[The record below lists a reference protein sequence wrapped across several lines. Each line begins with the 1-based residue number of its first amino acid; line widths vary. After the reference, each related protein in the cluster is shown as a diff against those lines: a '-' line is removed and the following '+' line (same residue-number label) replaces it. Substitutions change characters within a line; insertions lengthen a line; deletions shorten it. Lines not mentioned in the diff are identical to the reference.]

1 METEELI
8 EHILRQKHL
17 EEMMNRPEKEHTPL
31 EGMDNEQIKRFAL
44 FLFEENQKKS
54 KQLDEMIAR
63 LDEIGKDLK
72 EVKRENASL
81 LKALLEANSN
91 AEKVVLEYKLRDK
104 EYRKLEKKHNTL
116 VERLSIMNTQAYASS
131 RSLKGIDRKRVVKG
145 KHDDKDD
152 FDGTPTALSSEVPQP
167 DSSASCDTQD
177 TPKASLSKERPYRKG
192 MTYNKACVGTPIIHR
207 SDYTML
213 PEGSVV
219 ISSSYR
225 KIRNIVSHIE
235 EHHFEVLK
243 VKHADGRIES
253 MFLPMKDDVRASLY
267 DEIVPGTSITANM
280 LSYLMFNRFQMSIPA
295 YREAKN
301 RLSDMDWNTS
311 VQNLLN
317 WADKGAM
324 QLNKLIPALKK
335 IALQDGANVNVDE
348 TWLRY
353 HAYNKKRKT
362 YMWCLVNRKARIVIF
377 FYEDT
382 TDDEGVQKHGGR
394 NRNVLKEF
402 LGDAKIKSLQSDG
415 YNVYMYLDNELM
427 DIDHLCCLA
436 HARAK
441 FKYAFDQGSPQARIF
456 LELIAKLYGMEDT
469 YRREKLTAD
478 EIYRRRNSK
487 ETTEV
492 IEKIRTE
499 LYDLL
504 ANPDENRSELM
515 SKALNYLKNFW
526 NQIFAYR
533 NDGEYSIDN
542 MAAERAIRPIT
553 VQRKNS
559 LFFGSVKGIQNSA
572 IYNTFIETCKQA
584 GVSFRDY
591 FCKLL
596 RELKKGRTDYENL
609 LPMTICK

>member
-1 METEELI
+1 M
-8 EHILRQKHL
+8 
-17 EEMMNRPEKEHTPL
+17 
-31 EGMDNEQIKRFAL
+31 
-44 FLFEENQKKS
+44 
-54 KQLDEMIAR
+54 
-63 LDEIGKDLK
+63 
-72 EVKRENASL
+72 
-81 LKALLEANSN
+81 SN
-91 AEKVVLEYKLRDK
+91 
-104 EYRKLEKKHNTL
+104 T
-116 VERLSIMNTQAYASS
+116 
-131 RSLKGIDRKRVVKG
+131 
-145 KHDDKDD
+145 
-152 FDGTPTALSSEVPQP
+152 GT
-167 DSSASCDTQD
+167 
-177 TPKASLSKERPYRKG
+177 
-192 MTYNKACVGTPIIHR
+192 
-207 SDYTML
+207 
-213 PEGSVV
+213 
-219 ISSSYR
+219 
-225 KIRNIVSHIE
+225 
-235 EHHFEVLK
+235 
-243 VKHADGRIES
+243 
-253 MFLPMKDDVRASLY
+253 
-267 DEIVPGTSITANM
+267 
-280 LSYLMFNRFQMSIPA
+280 

-394 NRNVLKEF
+394 NRNVLKEVP
-402 LGDAKIKSLQSDG
+402 GDAKIKSLQSDG

-456 LELIAKLYGMEDT
+456 LEQIAKLYGMEDT

-499 LYDLL
+499 LL
-504 ANPDENRSELM
+504 AVCLQIRMRPKRTYRQG
-515 SKALNYLKNFW
+515 LNYLKNFW
-526 NQIFAYR
+526 NQI
-533 NDGEYSIDN
+533 
-542 MAAERAIRPIT
+542 
-553 VQRKNS
+553 
-559 LFFGSVKGIQNSA
+559 
-572 IYNTFIETCKQA
+572 
-584 GVSFRDY
+584 
-591 FCKLL
+591 
-596 RELKKGRTDYENL
+596 
-609 LPMTICK
+609 LPLQK

>member
-17 EEMMNRPEKEHTPL
+17 QEMMDRPEKEHTPL

-44 FLFEENQKKS
+44 FLFEENQNKS
-54 KQLDEMIAR
+54 KQLDEMIVR

-72 EVKRENASL
+72 ESNKKIDSLTDAL
-81 LKALLEANSN
+81 LKANSK
-91 AEKVVLEYKLRDK
+91 AEKVALEYKIQLK
-104 EYRKLEKKHNTL
+104 EYRKLEKKHNAL
-116 VERLSIMNTQAYASS
+116 VERLSLMNAQTYSS
-131 RSLKGIDRKRVVKG
+131 SKSLKGIERKKVVKG

-152 FDGTPTALSSEVPQP
+152 FDGTPTAPASEVPQS
-167 DSSASCDTQD
+167 DSSESCGTQN
-177 TPKASLSKERPYRKG
+177 TPATPLSKERPYRKG
-192 MTYNKACVGTPIIHR
+192 MRYNKDCVGTPIVHK

-213 PEGSVV
+213 PKGAVV

-225 KIRNIVSHIE
+225 KIRNIVSYIE

-253 MFLPMKDDVRASLY
+253 MFLPMKDDVRADIY
-267 DEIVPGTSITANM
+267 NEIVPGTSITASM
-280 LSYLMFNRFQMSIPA
+280 LSYLMFNRYQMSTPA
-295 YREAKN
+295 YREAKS

-335 IALQDGANVNVDE
+335 IALEDGANVNVDE

-353 HAYNKKRKT
+353 NGLDGKRKS

-382 TDDEGVQKHGGR
+382 TDGKGVRKHGGR

-402 LGDAKIKSLQSDG
+402 LGNANIKSLQSDG
-415 YNVYMYLDNELM
+415 YNVYMYLDNEL
-427 DIDHLCCLA
+427 IDVEHLCCLA

-441 FKYAFDQGSPQARIF
+441 FKYAYDQGSLQARIF

-478 EIYRRRNSK
+478 EIYRRRNNK
-487 ETTEV
+487 ETMEI
-492 IEKIRTE
+492 IEKIRSE
-499 LYDLL
+499 LYDML
-504 ANPDENRSELM
+504 ANPEESRSELM
-515 SKALNYLKNFW
+515 SKALNYLKTFW

-542 MAAERAIRPIT
+542 LPAERALRPVT

-572 IYNTFIETCKQA
+572 IYNTFIETCKQV
-584 GVSFRDY
+584 GISFRDY

-596 RELKKGRTDYENL
+596 KELKKGRTDYENL

>member
-1 METEELI
+1 MELEELI
-8 EHILRQKHL
+8 ENTLRRKHL
-17 EEMMNRPEKEHTPL
+17 EEMMNRPEKEHAPL

-54 KQLDEMIAR
+54 RQLDEMIAR

-72 EVKRENASL
+72 EANRKIDSLTDEL
-81 LKALLEANSN
+81 LKANSK
-91 AEKVVLEYKLRDK
+91 AEKAAIEYKLRDK
-104 EYRKLEKKHNTL
+104 EYKKLEKKHNAL
-116 VERLSIMNTQAYASS
+116 VERLSLMNAQTYASS
-131 RSLKGIDRKRVVKG
+131 KSLKG

-152 FDGTPTALSSEVPQP
+152 FDGTPTAPTIEVPLA
-167 DSSASCDTQD
+167 DSAASCDTQD
-177 TPKASLSKERPYRKG
+177 TPVAPLSKERPYRKG
-192 MTYNKACVGTPIIHR
+192 MRYNKDCVGTPIIHK

-213 PEGSVV
+213 PKGSVV

-253 MFLPMKDDVRASLY
+253 MFLPMKDDVQASLY
-267 DEIVPGTSITANM
+267 DEIVPGTSITASM
-280 LSYLMFNRFQMSIPA
+280 LSYLMFNRYQMSTPA

-317 WADKGAM
+317 WADKGAI

-335 IALQDGANVNVDE
+335 IALQESANVNVDE

-353 HAYNKKRKT
+353 HACNKKRKT

-427 DIDHLCCLA
+427 DIEHLCCLA

-441 FKYAFDQGSPQARIF
+441 FKYAYDQGSLQARIF
-456 LELIAKLYGMEDT
+456 LELIAKLYGMEEA

-478 EIYRRRNSK
+478 EIYSRRNGK
-487 ETTEV
+487 ETTEI
-492 IEKIRTE
+492 IEKLRTE

-504 ANPDENRSELM
+504 ANPDESRSELM

-526 NQIFAYR
+526 NQIFSYR

>member
-1 METEELI
+1 MELEELI
-8 EHILRQKHL
+8 ENTLRRKHL

-54 KQLDEMIAR
+54 RQLDEMIAR

-72 EVKRENASL
+72 EANRKIDSLTDEL
-81 LKALLEANSN
+81 LKANSK
-91 AEKVVLEYKLRDK
+91 AEKAAIEYKLRDK
-104 EYRKLEKKHNTL
+104 EYKKLEKKHNAL
-116 VERLSIMNTQAYASS
+116 VERLSLMNAQTYASS
-131 RSLKGIDRKRVVKG
+131 KSLKG

-152 FDGTPTALSSEVPQP
+152 FDGTPTAPTIEVPLA
-167 DSSASCDTQD
+167 DSAASCDTQD
-177 TPKASLSKERPYRKG
+177 TPVAPLSKERPYRKG
-192 MTYNKACVGTPIIHR
+192 MRYNKDCVGTPIIHK

-213 PEGSVV
+213 PKGSVV

-253 MFLPMKDDVRASLY
+253 MFLPMKDDVQASLY
-267 DEIVPGTSITANM
+267 DEIVPGTSITASM
-280 LSYLMFNRFQMSIPA
+280 LSYLMFNRYQMSTPA

-317 WADKGAM
+317 WADKGAI

-335 IALQDGANVNVDE
+335 IALQESANVNVDE

-353 HAYNKKRKT
+353 HACNKKRKT

-427 DIDHLCCLA
+427 DIEHLCCLA

-441 FKYAFDQGSPQARIF
+441 FKYAYDQGSLQARIF
-456 LELIAKLYGMEDT
+456 LELIAKLYGMEEA

-478 EIYRRRNSK
+478 EIYSRRNGK
-487 ETTEV
+487 ETTEI
-492 IEKIRTE
+492 IEKLRTE

-504 ANPDENRSELM
+504 ANPDESRSELM

-526 NQIFAYR
+526 NQIFSYR

>member
-1 METEELI
+1 MLRKFAAAILSALLLSTGWLGMTGLTLLVAFVPLLWLSAERDGSRRAWWGMFGWALLTFVLWNAMTVWWIWNATPVGPIAATLASTSLNMLAFMAFHTVSKRAPKALAYTLLVAGWLTTEYWYTTGEFSWPWLI
-8 EHILRQKHL
+8 LGNGFSHDIRLVQWYEYTGVFGGSLWVLLVNIL
-17 EEMMNRPEKEHTPL
+17 
-31 EGMDNEQIKRFAL
+31 
-44 FLFEENQKKS
+44 LFETLRSPSRRRALTTAAAVLLPMLLSLGLYAGYE
-54 KQLDEMIAR
+54 EPEAR
-63 LDEIGKDLK
+63 AR
-72 EVKRENASL
+72 V
-81 LKALLEANSN
+81 
-91 AEKVVLEYKLRDK
+91 
-104 EYRKLEKKHNTL
+104 TL
-116 VERLSIMNTQAYASS
+116 V
-131 RSLKGIDRKRVVKG
+131 
-145 KHDDKDD
+145 
-152 FDGTPTALSSEVPQP
+152 QP
-167 DSSASCDTQD
+167 
-177 TPKASLSKERPYRKG
+177 
-192 MTYNKACVGTPIIHR
+192 
-207 SDYTML
+207 
-213 PEGSVV
+213 
-219 ISSSYR
+219 
-225 KIRNIVSHIE
+225 
-235 EHHFEVLK
+235 
-243 VKHADGRIES
+243 
-253 MFLPMKDDVRASLY
+253 
-267 DEIVPGTSITANM
+267 
-280 LSYLMFNRFQMSIPA
+280 
-295 YREAKN
+295 
-301 RLSDMDWNTS
+301 
-311 VQNLLN
+311 
-317 WADKGAM
+317 
-324 QLNKLIPALKK
+324 
-335 IALQDGANVNVDE
+335 NVDCYDKFAAGTE
-348 TWLRY
+348 R
-353 HAYNKKRKT
+353 HNKKRKT

-456 LELIAKLYGMEDT
+456 LEQIAKLYGMEDT

-526 NQIFAYR
+526 NLIFAYR
-533 NDGEYSIDN
+533 NDGEYAIDN

>member
-1 METEELI
+1 MELEELI
-8 EHILRQKHL
+8 ENTLRRKHL
-17 EEMMNRPEKEHTPL
+17 EEMMGRPEKEHTPL

-44 FLFEENQKKS
+44 FLFEENQNKS

-72 EVKRENASL
+72 EANRKIDSLTDEL
-81 LKALLEANSN
+81 LKANSK
-91 AEKVVLEYKLRDK
+91 AEKAAIEYKLRDK
-104 EYRKLEKKHNTL
+104 EYKKLEKKHNAL
-116 VERLSIMNTQAYASS
+116 VERLSLMNAQTYASS
-131 RSLKGIDRKRVVKG
+131 KSLKG

-152 FDGTPTALSSEVPQP
+152 FDGTPTAPTIEVPLA
-167 DSSASCDTQD
+167 DSAASCDTQD
-177 TPKASLSKERPYRKG
+177 TPVAPLSKERPYRKG
-192 MTYNKACVGTPIIHR
+192 MRYNKDCVGTPIIHK

-213 PEGSVV
+213 PKGSVV

-253 MFLPMKDDVRASLY
+253 MFLPMKDDVQASLY
-267 DEIVPGTSITANM
+267 DEIVPGTSITASM
-280 LSYLMFNRFQMSIPA
+280 LSYLMFNRYQMSTPA

-317 WADKGAM
+317 WADKGAI

-335 IALQDGANVNVDE
+335 IALQESANVNVDE

-353 HAYNKKRKT
+353 HACNKKRKT

-427 DIDHLCCLA
+427 DIEHLCCLA

-441 FKYAFDQGSPQARIF
+441 FKYAYDQGSLQARIF
-456 LELIAKLYGMEDT
+456 LELIAKLYGMEEA

-478 EIYRRRNSK
+478 EIYSRRNGK
-487 ETTEV
+487 ETTEI
-492 IEKIRTE
+492 IEKLRTE

-504 ANPDENRSELM
+504 ANPDESRSELM

>member
-1 METEELI
+1 MELEELI
-8 EHILRQKHL
+8 ENTLRRKHL
-17 EEMMNRPEKEHTPL
+17 EEMMGRPEKEHTPL

-44 FLFEENQKKS
+44 FLFEENQNKS

-72 EVKRENASL
+72 EANRKIDSLTDEL
-81 LKALLEANSN
+81 LKANSK
-91 AEKVVLEYKLRDK
+91 AEKAAIEYKLRDK
-104 EYRKLEKKHNTL
+104 EYKKLEKKHNAL
-116 VERLSIMNTQAYASS
+116 VERLSLMNAQTYASS
-131 RSLKGIDRKRVVKG
+131 KSLKGIERKKVLKG

-152 FDGTPTALSSEVPQP
+152 FDGTPTAPTIEVPLA
-167 DSSASCDTQD
+167 DSAASCDTQD
-177 TPKASLSKERPYRKG
+177 TPVAPLSKERPYRKG
-192 MTYNKACVGTPIIHR
+192 MRYNKDCVGTPIIHK

-213 PEGSVV
+213 PKGSVV

-235 EHHFEVLK
+235 EHHFEVFK

-253 MFLPMKDDVRASLY
+253 MFLPMKDDVQASLY
-267 DEIVPGTSITANM
+267 DEIVPGTSITASM
-280 LSYLMFNRFQMSIPA
+280 LSYLMFNRYQMSTPA

-317 WADKGAM
+317 WADKGAI

-335 IALQDGANVNVDE
+335 IALQESANVNVDE

-353 HAYNKKRKT
+353 HACNKKRKT

-427 DIDHLCCLA
+427 DIEHLCCLA

-441 FKYAFDQGSPQARIF
+441 FKYAYDQGSLQARIF
-456 LELIAKLYGMEDT
+456 LELIAKLYGMEEA

-478 EIYRRRNSK
+478 EIYSRRNGK
-487 ETTEV
+487 ETTEI
-492 IEKIRTE
+492 IEKLRTE

-504 ANPDENRSELM
+504 ANPDESRSELM

-526 NQIFAYR
+526 NQIFSYR

>member
-1 METEELI
+1 
-8 EHILRQKHL
+8 
-17 EEMMNRPEKEHTPL
+17 MNAQT
-31 EGMDNEQIKRFAL
+31 
-44 FLFEENQKKS
+44 
-54 KQLDEMIAR
+54 
-63 LDEIGKDLK
+63 
-72 EVKRENASL
+72 
-81 LKALLEANSN
+81 
-91 AEKVVLEYKLRDK
+91 
-104 EYRKLEKKHNTL
+104 
-116 VERLSIMNTQAYASS
+116 YASS
-131 RSLKGIDRKRVVKG
+131 KSLKGIERKKVLKG

-152 FDGTPTALSSEVPQP
+152 FDGTPTVPTIEVPLA
-167 DSSASCDTQD
+167 DSAASCDTQA
-177 TPKASLSKERPYRKG
+177 TPVAPLSKERPYRKG
-192 MTYNKACVGTPIIHR
+192 MRYNKDCVGTPIIHK

-213 PEGSVV
+213 PKGSVV

-253 MFLPMKDDVRASLY
+253 MFLPMKDDVQASLY
-267 DEIVPGTSITANM
+267 DEIVPGTSITASM
-280 LSYLMFNRFQMSIPA
+280 LSYLMFNRYQMSTPA

-317 WADKGAM
+317 WADKGAI

-335 IALQDGANVNVDE
+335 IALQESANVNVDE

-353 HAYNKKRKT
+353 HACNKKRKT

-382 TDDEGVQKHGGR
+382 TDDEGVRKHGGR
-394 NRNVLKEF
+394 GRNVLKEF

-427 DIDHLCCLA
+427 DIEHLCCLA

-487 ETTEV
+487 ETTE
-492 IEKIRTE
+492 IIDKIRTE